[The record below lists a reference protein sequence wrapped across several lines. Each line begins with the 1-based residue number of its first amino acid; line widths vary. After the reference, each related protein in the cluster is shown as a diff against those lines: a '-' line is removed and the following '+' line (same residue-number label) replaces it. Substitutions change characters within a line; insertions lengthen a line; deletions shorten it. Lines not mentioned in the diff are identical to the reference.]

1 MEIRSFKWDE
11 ETIDHIA
18 NHNVTPEEVE
28 EVAFDGSPYIR
39 KGRHGRRYL
48 YGKTIGG
55 RYLFVVYTLI
65 GEGRVQVITARDMDE
80 KEKRLYL
87 KRGK

>member
-11 ETIDHIA
+11 DNIFHIA
-18 NHNVTPEEVE
+18 YHKVTPEEIE

-39 KGRHGRRYL
+39 KGRQGRRYL

-55 RYLFVVYTLI
+55 RYLFVVYVLGARGTAK
-65 GEGRVQVITARDMDE
+65 VITARDMDE
-80 KEKRLYL
+80 KERRFYL

>member
-11 ETIDHIA
+11 YTIDHIA
-18 NHNVTPEEVE
+18 NHNVAPDEVE
-28 EVAFDGSPYIR
+28 EVAFEGSPYIR
-39 KGRHGRRYL
+39 KGRGGGRYL

-55 RYLFVVYTLI
+55 GYLFIVYVLT
-65 GEGRVQVITARDMDE
+65 GRGRAQLITARDMDD
-80 KEKRLYL
+80 KERRYYL

>member
-11 ETIDHIA
+11 DVINHLA
-18 NHNVTPEEVE
+18 NHDVTPDEVE
-28 EVAFDGSPYIR
+28 EVAFDNFPYIR
-39 KGRHGRRYL
+39 KGRQGRRYL

-55 RYLFVVYTLI
+55 KYLFIVYNLTS
-65 GEGRVQVITARDMDE
+65 GGSAQVITARNMDE
-80 KEKRLYL
+80 KERKLYL